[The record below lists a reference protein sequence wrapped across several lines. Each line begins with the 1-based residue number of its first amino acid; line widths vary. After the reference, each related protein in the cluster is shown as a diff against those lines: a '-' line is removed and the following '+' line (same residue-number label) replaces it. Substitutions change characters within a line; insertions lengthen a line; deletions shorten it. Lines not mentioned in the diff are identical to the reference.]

1 MDVSIVVSLF
11 FFETFYCVE
20 SFMFFLLFLFTFDPI
35 TLMMQS
41 IEVHF
46 IYLFFIFCFKISFR
60 IVGAAAYNNGN
71 CKLSAFLKGRK
82 ECGTYTRTV
91 KGAARRFKSHASH
104 SARVWD

>member
-11 FFETFYCVE
+11 FSETFYCVE

-46 IYLFFIFCFKISFR
+46 IYLFFF
-60 IVGAAAYNNGN
+60 A
-71 CKLSAFLKGRK
+71 LKYLL
-82 ECGTYTRTV
+82 ELLVLLHIITV
-91 KGAARRFKSHASH
+91 IANYLHF
-104 SARVWD
+104 